1 MCTFLECMNEFI
13 CKCDDNVISMVV
25 WVLDFLRF
33 CFLRYSVW
41 NFGHSWFIGRN
52 DIRSQI
58 LLFGLVFPVGQHV
71 RGQRHFEIFC
81 VHLLIEGSSLS
92 SCLLFQGD
100 FIFNS
105 SKCPFV
111 SCKSSFVVYPFMS
124 IYFSRSPHLCDIQYC
139 I

>member
-1 MCTFLECMNEFI
+1 
-13 CKCDDNVISMVV
+13 MVV

-71 RGQRHFEIFC
+71 RG
-81 VHLLIEGSSLS
+81 
-92 SCLLFQGD
+92 
-100 FIFNS
+100 
-105 SKCPFV
+105 
-111 SCKSSFVVYPFMS
+111 
-124 IYFSRSPHLCDIQYC
+124 
-139 I
+139 